1 MINIVIGGDLC
12 PSGEV
17 EKLFK
22 AGHSEKI
29 FNDLL
34 PIFKSADFS
43 IVNLECPLIKTP
55 SPISKDGAVLGAT
68 GQCINGLKEAQIH
81 AVNLANNH
89 ILDHNEQGIQSTIK
103 ALSKNQIS
111 YFGAGKNIFDAQKPF
126 IQTIKNK
133 RFGFIGIAEHEFSIA
148 GKKQY
153 GANPLDIIEN
163 FRTIR
168 QLKQNVDHVIVL
180 FHGGK
185 EHYPYPTPNQQKA
198 CRFFIEEGVDAVIC
212 QHSHIIGSYEK
223 YRNGLI
229 VYGQGNLLFENATRN
244 KNTWFEGFLVSL
256 KFNND
261 SLEFEFIPFEQSKN
275 GIGTKLLD
283 TDKTKEILNLLNER
297 AENVSNTDFVESEWL
312 KLCKQ
317 EIYLY
322 ASRIH
327 GHNRL
332 LRILNRKI
340 CFSNWFYSSKTKN
353 MIRNVIECE
362 THREGLETL
371 WKSNKL

>member
-1 MINIVIGGDLC
+1 MINVVIGGDLC

-17 EKLFK
+17 EKLFE
-22 AGHSEKI
+22 AGYSEKI

-34 PIFKSADFS
+34 PIFKSADFTL
-43 IVNLECPLIKTP
+43 VNLECPLIKTL
-55 SPISKDGAVLGAT
+55 SPISKDGAVLGASA
-68 GQCINGLKEAQIH
+68 QCVNGLKETQIH

-89 ILDHNEQGIQSTIK
+89 ILDHNEQGINSTFEVLNEK
-103 ALSKNQIS
+103 QIN
-111 YFGAGKNIFDAQKPF
+111 YFGAGKNIVDAQKPF

-148 GKKQY
+148 DKKQY

-163 FRTIR
+163 LRTIR
-168 QLKQNVDHVIVL
+168 QLKQKVDHVIVL

-185 EHYPYPTPNQQKA
+185 EHYPYPTPNQQKV

-223 YRNGLI
+223 YKNGLI
-229 VYGQGNLLFENATRN
+229 VYGQGNMLFEKATRN

-283 TDKTKEILNLLNER
+283 VDKTNKILNLLNER
-297 AENVSNTDFVESEWL
+297 TKNVSNTDFVEKEWS
-312 KLCKQ
+312 KLCEK
-317 EIYLY
+317 EKYLY

-332 LRILNRKI
+332 LRLLNRKLY
-340 CFSNWFYSSKTKN
+340 FSDWFYSSKIKN